1 MKASVATI
9 TLVGMAPMSQSRQH
23 HEPKLEGETHDA
35 YDSRTWLSKAHIEER
50 AGKRVLT
57 IPANGFRQCLADA
70 AKYSKRQI
78 PGQGKAT
85 WTAKFAAG
93 IALLGGNPVINNVDP
108 NALQSITIPANAD
121 GQRGSGKRVARR
133 FPVIPIGWSSTFE
146 VHVLDPIITKDIF
159 VEMIELA
166 GMFIGMGQF
175 RPANLG
181 TNGRFMLDKID
192 WIDNRALVFPRVA

>member
-1 MKASVATI
+1 
-9 TLVGMAPMSQSRQH
+9 
-23 HEPKLEGETHDA
+23 
-35 YDSRTWLSKAHIEER
+35 
-50 AGKRVLT
+50 
-57 IPANGFRQCLADA
+57 
-70 AKYSKRQI
+70 
-78 PGQGKAT
+78 
-85 WTAKFAAG
+85 
-93 IALLGGNPVINNVDP
+93 
-108 NALQSITIPANAD
+108 
-121 GQRGSGKRVARR
+121 
-133 FPVIPIGWSSTFE
+133 